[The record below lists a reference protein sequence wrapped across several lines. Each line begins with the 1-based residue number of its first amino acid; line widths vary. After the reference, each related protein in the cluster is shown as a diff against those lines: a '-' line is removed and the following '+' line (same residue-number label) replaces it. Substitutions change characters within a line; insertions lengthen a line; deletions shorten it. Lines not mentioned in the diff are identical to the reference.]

1 VGVLKSVLEQFPPPN
16 ESVRVDVHSKIYPL
30 DNQRKVCDKIP
41 MNVSPRYVTNE
52 AGERTEVILPLASY
66 EELMKDLSDLASIAD
81 RRNEPTIPHSDF
93 IEENN
98 ATGGK

>member
-1 VGVLKSVLEQFPPPN
+1 
-16 ESVRVDVHSKIYPL
+16 
-30 DNQRKVCDKIP
+30 

-66 EELMKDLSDLASIAD
+66 EELMEDLSDLASIAD

-93 IEENN
+93 IEELKKD
-98 ATGGK
+98 GLLPR